1 MKMESHWAGTTS
13 GRNSLR
19 LLGQMMKTKKNGS
32 LLIAHQNLITGE
44 TLETVKTRTSE
55 EIIPKVV
62 EEMLK
67 VEEQMHGFA
76 VY

>member
-1 MKMESHWAGTTS
+1 MKMESHWAETTS

-19 LLGQMMKTKKNGS
+19 LLGQMMKTKKYGS

-67 VEEQMHGFA
+67 VEEQMHGLA

>member
-1 MKMESHWAGTTS
+1 MTETEKH
-13 GRNSLR
+13 
-19 LLGQMMKTKKNGS
+19 GS
-32 LLIAHQNLITGE
+32 LLLPHQNLITDG
-44 TLETVKTRTSE
+44 TLETVKTQTPE

-62 EEMLK
+62 EGMLK